1 MSIKTILSD
10 GAGTN
15 GSASVVSQED
25 TPAGLMVY
33 TKEYDQIIGQ
43 IKIALNSTYGAD
55 MNKNVAFSGTPDGVH
70 NGADSVLWTASAL
83 SGTWTFNSTAQAF
96 SGTRSVD
103 ATATVN
109 NDEAQFQRG
118 STINLSS
125 YVAFTGA
132 IYISSWASANKNVQI
147 RFRNAGVDVG
157 TSINL
162 STYINT
168 AVIGSWQTFAIPVSA
183 FGVTTGTVNQV
194 VVRTIST
201 GGGAPPDY
209 YLDVLQFEEQGS
221 ATYTIEPDANSIYQV
236 SSLRVTMIDG
246 YDSTLASNS
255 VPKITYNTLLGVS
268 SLTNGIS
275 IRLTTDGVVRFS
287 GIFKQ
292 HSDFMSLPRMTMQ
305 SSGDG
310 TNTMVNYDMELY
322 PPFIMDAR
330 TNDKFEVTLS
340 DNLSGLLYF
349 RIYSRGGKIE
359 L

>member
-1 MSIKTILSD
+1 
-10 GAGTN
+10 
-15 GSASVVSQED
+15 
-25 TPAGLMVY
+25 
-33 TKEYDQIIGQ
+33 
-43 IKIALNSTYGAD
+43 
-55 MNKNVAFSGTPDGVH
+55 
-70 NGADSVLWTASAL
+70 
-83 SGTWTFNSTAQAF
+83 
-96 SGTRSVD
+96 
-103 ATATVN
+103 
-109 NDEAQFQRG
+109 
-118 STINLSS
+118 
-125 YVAFTGA
+125 
-132 IYISSWASANKNVQI
+132 
-147 RFRNAGVDVG
+147 
-157 TSINL
+157 
-162 STYINT
+162 
-168 AVIGSWQTFAIPVSA
+168 
-183 FGVTTGTVNQV
+183 
-194 VVRTIST
+194 
-201 GGGAPPDY
+201 
-209 YLDVLQFEEQGS
+209 
-221 ATYTIEPDANSIYQV
+221 
-236 SSLRVTMIDG
+236 MIDG